1 MLVMASCGKSGIT
14 ITALA
19 VLLALLTPAI
29 ASGADSKHKP
39 DFGPPATTRIPVEPL
54 GYAPP
59 SRFYMVYRHSSTTLN
74 FIDKEHLLFTFRS
87 GRLLSRLPGD
97 PPDDE
102 DQMVH
107 AAVLE
112 IASGKC
118 LQETDWRM
126 HDRQRYLWALGDGQ
140 FLVRQRNSLFLTN
153 RELELRPYL
162 SFETPLQLVQ
172 LTPDRK
178 LMMLEMQK
186 RVPPDAAP
194 ADPNLQPSSAGSGL
208 AGEIVRPRPR
218 VDVVMLR
225 PGDRTVIAQSE
236 ARRAVDLP
244 LLDDSILQV
253 LEGKQPNKWVLQKM
267 PFHGEPQ
274 IIAEIKSACTPTLV
288 PLSENVALTV
298 GCFPTGGDRSVTA
311 VSLKGNLLWQNRW
324 QQRYIWPTFEYAQD
338 GSRFA
343 YASLEVAHD
352 LGMADPFGD
361 GDVVAQLVGVFDT
374 ESGKLELVKDATPVL
389 SSGQNYALSADGRRF
404 AILREGAIEVY
415 DLPPV
420 DATPAPAPATNSQT
434 KTEPSKNEP
443 AKTAPSLPAPP
454 KTDPSKTD
462 LPKN

>member
-1 MLVMASCGKSGIT
+1 MAFCGKSGIT
-14 ITALA
+14 IAALA
-19 VLLALLTPAI
+19 VLLASVTSVAS
-29 ASGADSKHKP
+29 SGADSKRKS

-59 SRFYMVYRHSSTTLN
+59 SKFYMVYRHSSTTLN

-102 DQMVH
+102 DQIIH

-118 LQETDWRM
+118 IQEADWRM
-126 HDRQRYLWALGDGQ
+126 HDRQRYLWPLGDGQ
-140 FLVRQRNSLFLTN
+140 FLVRQRNSLFLSN
-153 RELELRPYL
+153 RDLELRPYL
-162 SFETPLQLVQ
+162 SFETNLQLVQ
-172 LTPDRK
+172 ITPDRK

-186 RVPPDAAP
+186 RVPADAAAP
-194 ADPNLQPSSAGSGL
+194 DPNLKPSSAGGDF
-208 AGEIVRPRPR
+208 AGEIIRPRPR

-225 PGDRTVIAQSE
+225 PGDRTVVAQSE

-244 LLDDSILQV
+244 LLDDSVLQV

-267 PFHGEPQ
+267 PFHGDPQ
-274 IIAEIKSACTPTLV
+274 IIAEVKSACMPTLV
-288 PLSENVALTV
+288 PLSQEVALSV
-298 GCFPTGGDRSVTA
+298 GCFANGGDRSVSA
-311 VSLKGNLLWQNRW
+311 VSLKGNLLWQDRW
-324 QQRYIWPTFEYAQD
+324 QQRYIWPTFEYTQD

-343 YASLEVAHD
+343 FASLEVAHD

-361 GDVVAQLVGVFDT
+361 GDVVAQMVGVFDT
-374 ESGKLELVKDATPVL
+374 ESGKLELVKDATPVI
-389 SSGQNYALSADGRRF
+389 SSGQNYALSADGTRF

-420 DATPAPAPATNSQT
+420 NASPAPAPTQPKSDPPKNDQT
-434 KTEPSKNEP
+434 KPESSKMEP
-443 AKTAPSLPAPP
+443 AKTEPP
-454 KTDPSKTD
+454 K
-462 LPKN
+462 N